1 MHTGYLYFIANPEH
15 RHYLRRINEA
25 RSAAVYAAV
34 RTISEAVADGVS
46 GLLARLGRRRR
57 IARTE
62 AVLAALDDRL
72 LRDVGLHRGTLRAAA
87 EAAVDGD
94 AARAFAAAERPS
106 ATPRRPLPTPRSAPR
121 RTPSGPREAEGP
133 RRAA

>member
-1 MHTGYLYFIANPEH
+1 
-15 RHYLRRINEA
+15 RINEA
-25 RSAAVYAAV
+25 RSAAVYAAA
-34 RTISEAVADGVS
+34 RAISEAVADGVTA
-46 GLLARLGRRRR
+46 LLARLERRRR

-72 LRDVGLHRGTLRAAA
+72 LRDVGLHQGTLRAAA

-94 AARAFAAAERPS
+94 AARAFAAEQASAEHRSRP
-106 ATPRRPLPTPRSAPR
+106 RPTPRPGRRRAPPAPR
-121 RTPSGPREAEGP
+121 DAEAP